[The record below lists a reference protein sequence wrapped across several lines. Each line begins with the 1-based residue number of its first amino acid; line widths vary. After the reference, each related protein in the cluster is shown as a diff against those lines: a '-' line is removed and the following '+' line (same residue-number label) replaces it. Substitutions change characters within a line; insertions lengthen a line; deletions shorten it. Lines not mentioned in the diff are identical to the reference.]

1 MSGYAFLM
9 FGDFI
14 FSLLIFRPSCFYI
27 ILWLPGN
34 IKYKKSKPFSTKHAI
49 IKQIMENA
57 V

>member
-27 ILWLPGN
+27 ILWLWGN
-34 IKYKKSKPFSTKHAI
+34 IKLFFFKRKKWITIVVVQDEA
-49 IKQIMENA
+49 E
-57 V
+57 